1 MVASLTHSPKSSR
14 TSAHKHPLQG
24 MHHIKA
30 KISDLQ
36 LQYDA
41 LLKQRQQDIA
51 HLITALDLASLE
63 DKILVGGF
71 LYIRDKTIAQDAI
84 MEVWRD
90 AGERFLRRPKS
101 QKSRPSQQTEVA
113 APKAQSPQKSS

>member
-1 MVASLTHSPKSSR
+1 
-14 TSAHKHPLQG
+14 

-51 HLITALDLASLE
+51 HLITTLDLTSLE
-63 DKILVGGF
+63 DPILVGGL
-71 LYIRDKTIAQDAI
+71 LYIRDKTVAQDAI
-84 MEVWRD
+84 MEVWRN

-101 QKSRPSQQTEVA
+101 QKSRLSQQTETA
-113 APKAQSPQKSS
+113 APKTQSPQKSS

>member
-1 MVASLTHSPKSSR
+1 MAASLTHSPKSNR
-14 TSAHKHPLQG
+14 TPSHKHTLQG
-24 MHHIKA
+24 MHQIKA

-51 HLITALDLASLE
+51 HLITILDLAPLE
-63 DKILVGGF
+63 DQILIGGF
-71 LYIRDKTIAQDAI
+71 IYIRDKTIAQDAI
-84 MEVWRD
+84 MEVWRN

-101 QKSRPSQQTEVA
+101 QKSRPSQQTEPA